1 MSFSFFSVLN
11 IKNTILN
18 SDMLSYLE
26 EAMNLIIKSS
36 LFFLLILTASCS
48 SNNTSKKETVE
59 ISQIKIT
66 KEFSAIAGTIISI
79 DSIRTSTDKNSPCSK
94 TPCWAK
100 VKVDNVIGIGQGGP
114 SVSIGDTLYTRF
126 AFTLAETTEE
136 LIPNLDKRMP
146 GLNITDSFE
155 ANIKSMASNNSD
167 KLYEIYFYTKK

>member
-1 MSFSFFSVLN
+1 M
-11 IKNTILN
+11 
-18 SDMLSYLE
+18 D
-26 EAMNLIIKSS
+26 NLL
-36 LFFLLILTASCS
+36 LFLILILIFANIGILYFLF
-48 SNNTSKKETVE
+48 NNKPKQNE
-59 ISQIKIT
+59 KINDQ
-66 KEFSAIAGTIISI
+66 I